1 MPTLKTRNLDTFFTS
16 RSGGNLRVTYLRSN
30 WQSNRENGQIVKR
43 ESDFGYHYSRYT
55 RFDKNV
61 TSLDVGNE
69 GVTYYS
75 SLWNV
80 ASSVAYGRAYAAF
93 KREASLPQAEMLLNI
108 VERKKSLEMIAARA
122 FQLSQ
127 IVRNV
132 RRGRLGDAWNFM
144 TLNPSAT
151 LRDLS
156 RKPVGS
162 FQFKHQKER
171 ERMVLDGQRWRTLV
185 RDVGSLI
192 LEIRY
197 GWTPII
203 KDLMACVEMLSE
215 PVPDR
220 PIKAVKTHR
229 YSTGSAPF
237 QTHYS
242 ERVTIVGKIRIS
254 NPNLDLI
261 NRLGL
266 LNIPYVVWDAI
277 PFSCVFDWLLPV
289 GNYLQSFTD
298 FVGLELIDGSYTGTL
313 SGSTPQ
319 GRAYVYIG
327 SGTGTWVINEN
338 AYSVYSKRIVR
349 VVTTSLPRP
358 PLLMGTGL
366 SPGRALNAVGLLL
379 QLVKP
384 QNARSAYG

>member
-1 MPTLKTRNLDTFFTS
+1 MVQLRTRNIDTFATT
-16 RSGGNLRVTYLRSN
+16 RTGAQIRITYLRSN
-30 WQSNRENGQIVKR
+30 WQSNRESGQIVKR
-43 ESDFGYHYSRYT
+43 ESAFGYHYARYT
-55 RFDKNV
+55 RFDPKV
-61 TSLDVGNE
+61 GSLDVGNE
-69 GVTYYS
+69 GVTYNS
-75 SLWNV
+75 SVWSV
-80 ASSVAYGRAYAAF
+80 ASSTAYGRAYAAF
-93 KREASLPQAEMLLNI
+93 KREAAMPQAEMLLNV

-122 FQLSQ
+122 FQLKE

-132 RRGRLGDAWNFM
+132 RRGRLGDAWEFM
-144 TLNPSAT
+144 TMNPNAT
-151 LRDLS
+151 LRDMS
-156 RKPVGS
+156 RKPAGS
-162 FQFKHQKER
+162 FAFKHLKER
-171 ERMVLDGQRWRTLV
+171 ERMVLDGQRWRTFV
-185 RDVGSLI
+185 KDVGSLI

-203 KDLMACVEMLSE
+203 KDLMACVGMLSE
-215 PVPDR
+215 PIPDN
-220 PIKAVKTHR
+220 PIKVVKSHR
-229 YSTGSAPF
+229 YSTGTAPF

-242 ERVTIVGKIRIS
+242 ERVTIVGKIRVS
-254 NPNLDLI
+254 NPNLDLT

-277 PFSCVFDWLLPV
+277 PFSCVFDWVLPV

-319 GRAYVYIG
+319 GRAYVYTG
-327 SGTGTWVINEN
+327 SSGTNLVINEN

-349 VVTTSLPRP
+349 VPTSSLPRP

-379 QLVKP
+379 QLVRP
-384 QNARSAYG
+384 QSARSAYG